1 MRLGR
6 KVDAMMEKM
15 IKAFY
20 ILIIAMVVFLG
31 GLLISQ
37 GIHESQTVVTAEHAV
52 APSVIIDQ
60 EGTAL

>member
-1 MRLGR
+1 
-6 KVDAMMEKM
+6 MEKI

-20 ILIIAMVVFLG
+20 VVIVAMVVFLG

-37 GIHESQTVVTAEHAV
+37 GMHESQKGTPAQDAAV
-52 APSVIIDQ
+52 PRVIIYR

>member
-1 MRLGR
+1 MLGK
-6 KVDAMMEKM
+6 KVVHAMEKI

-20 ILIIAMVVFLG
+20 VAIVAMVVFLG

-37 GIHESQTVVTAEHAV
+37 GMQESQKGTPAQEAVT
-52 APSVIIDQ
+52 PRVIIYR

>member
-1 MRLGR
+1 
-6 KVDAMMEKM
+6 MEKM

-20 ILIIAMVVFLG
+20 VLIIAMVVFLG

-37 GIHESQTVVTAEHAV
+37 GIHEAQTVVTAKHAV
-52 APSVIIDQ
+52 APSMIIDQ

>member
-1 MRLGR
+1 
-6 KVDAMMEKM
+6 MMEKM

-20 ILIIAMVVFLG
+20 ISIIAMVVFLG

-37 GIHESQTVVTAEHAV
+37 GIHESRTLAPAEHAV

>member
-1 MRLGR
+1 
-6 KVDAMMEKM
+6 MMERM

-20 ILIIAMVVFLG
+20 ILMIAMVVFLG

-37 GIHESQTVVTAEHAV
+37 GIHESHADAQEAI

-60 EGTAL
+60 EGNAL

>member
-1 MRLGR
+1 MLGK
-6 KVDAMMEKM
+6 KVVHAMEKI

-20 ILIIAMVVFLG
+20 VLIVAMVVFLG

-37 GIHESQTVVTAEHAV
+37 GMHESQKGTPAQEAA
-52 APSVIIDQ
+52 APRVIIYR

>member
-1 MRLGR
+1 MLGR
-6 KVDAMMEKM
+6 KVDATMEKM

-20 ILIIAMVVFLG
+20 ILTIAMVVFLG

-37 GIHESQTVVTAEHAV
+37 GIHEAQTVVTAEHAV
-52 APSVIIDQ
+52 APSMIIDQ

>member
-1 MRLGR
+1 MLGR

-15 IKAFY
+15 IKAVY
-20 ILIIAMVVFLG
+20 ISIIAMVVFLG

-37 GIHESQTVVTAEHAV
+37 GIHESRTLAPAEHAV